1 MDLNSLNWKTCPGCQ
16 KVVTRLATQVPG
28 PQLTAS
34 PGHSQSSV
42 LGCPHLLIKY
52 KLCRGSLCL
61 HASVCVCVC
70 VCVYVC
76 VCVCIISKFTES
88 TIYQDKMFP
97 CFLHELY
104 RAGLCCAFCYFCKAV
119 LQSLFSFSTF
129 VGIIT

>member
-1 MDLNSLNWKTCPGCQ
+1 MDLNSLNWKTCTGCQ
-16 KVVTRLATQVPG
+16 KVVTHLATQVLG

-42 LGCPHLLIKY
+42 LGSPHLLIKIQA
-52 KLCRGSLCL
+52 LQRQ
-61 HASVCVCVC
+61 SVLACKRVC
-70 VCVYVC
+70 VC